1 MPAKIFHSN
10 PCNPTGTVLH
20 RQILDQ
26 IFKLAEAHNITI
38 FSDEVFS
45 PLFHDDA
52 TKPPPFVSLGYF
64 NSVSTGS
71 VSKAHGLPG
80 IRVGWVVSPN
90 LDIIERITT
99 ARDYTTISVSQLDEG
114 VAAFALSPEVLP
126 RLLERNLAICKSSIA
141 LLDDFV
147 TRNSDRCTWIR
158 PNGAGTAFIR
168 FLTPDG
174 LPVDDAA
181 FAARLAERAGI
192 SSVPGGQCFS
202 EEGAGDFKG
211 YIRLTLGE
219 DKKLQTGLE
228 RLQVFIRDP
237 QTYSN

>member
-80 IRVGWVVSPN
+80 IRVGWVVSQN
-90 LDIIERITT
+90 LDIDRK
-99 ARDYTTISVSQLDEG
+99 SV
-114 VAAFALSPEVLP
+114 V
-126 RLLERNLAICKSSIA
+126 
-141 LLDDFV
+141 
-147 TRNSDRCTWIR
+147 
-158 PNGAGTAFIR
+158 
-168 FLTPDG
+168 
-174 LPVDDAA
+174 
-181 FAARLAERAGI
+181 
-192 SSVPGGQCFS
+192 
-202 EEGAGDFKG
+202 
-211 YIRLTLGE
+211 
-219 DKKLQTGLE
+219 
-228 RLQVFIRDP
+228 
-237 QTYSN
+237 